1 MFRLLFLLLLFF
13 SLNVSILGEK
23 SYLTPDAKINKNTK
37 QLISKKQKQKKA
49 QFELGKIKKDIR
61 SIERSLLR
69 SQQELKQAVHD
80 QKLVKRDLNT
90 LSKKEHQLNTAFKK
104 RIRYLYKHSPLS
116 IFDIMISNDSW
127 IYDTSSHYFFSLI
140 IKYDINLIQSIKTH
154 LNIIRK
160 KRSKFLAKTTEILT
174 LQKEKI
180 DYEKSLQK
188 KRTQKTYYITQL
200 KHDINRITQENKELE
215 KLSKYLSKLILK
227 EPTRSY
233 GSGSFIYPVKGW
245 ISSKYGNRRH
255 PIFKRKMKH
264 AGIDFASPKGTPIK
278 AADSGKVIFA
288 GPHGGY
294 GNSVLIYHG
303 PHPKTKQIISSFYAH
318 QSRILVKKGDILRKG
333 DVVGWVGDTGYATGP
348 HLHFEVKVIVKN
360 SSSRLKYVSTVNP
373 INYIPTK
380 S

>member
-1 MFRLLFLLLLFF
+1 M
-13 SLNVSILGEK
+13 
-23 SYLTPDAKINKNTK
+23 TPDAKINKNTK

-49 QFELGKIKKDIR
+49 QFQLGKIKKDIR

-69 SQQELKQAVHD
+69 SQQELEQAVHN
-80 QKLVKRDLNT
+80 QKRVRRELDT

-116 IFDIMISNDSW
+116 IFDLMISNDNW

-154 LNIIRK
+154 LKTIRQ
-160 KRSKFLAKTTEILT
+160 KRSEFLTKTTEILS
-174 LQKEKI
+174 LQKEKKNH
-180 DYEKSLQK
+180 EKSLQK

-200 KHDINRITQENKELE
+200 KHDIKRITQENKELE

-233 GSGSFIYPVKGW
+233 GSGNFIYPVKGW

-264 AGIDFASPKGTPIK
+264 AGIDFAAPKGTPIK

-303 PHPKTKQIISSFYAH
+303 LHPKTNQVISSFYAH

-333 DVVGWVGDTGYATGP
+333 DVLGWVGDTGYATGP

-360 SSSRLKYVSTVNP
+360 SSSRIKYVSTVNP